1 MLKTVL
7 FAVVAM
13 TMLTFTAGVKAEDDL
28 LSDVANLKAS
38 SISDADNT
46 IQDDALAGVDV
57 EGLASKAGSEKSG
70 EAIEACFRR
79 FGWGGGCYNNYS
91 YGYGCYNYGYNYG
104 CYNYCYSPCYSYNY
118 CYRPC
123 YQTYIAYQPVCYQT
137 YSYCQPLYTW
147 GCY

>member
-28 LSDVANLKAS
+28 LSEVANLNAS
-38 SISDADNT
+38 SISDADNS

-57 EGLASKAGSEKSG
+57 DGLASKAGSEKSG

-79 FGWGGGCYNNYS
+79 FGWGGGCYNNYN
-91 YGYGCYNYGYNYG
+91 YGCYNYGYNY
-104 CYNYCYSPCYSYNY
+104 
-118 CYRPC
+118 CYRPYFNC
-123 YQTYIAYQPVCYQT
+123 YPTYYSCYRPVCHVSYVSYPVY
-137 YSYCQPLYTW
+137 YSSYW

>member
-7 FAVVAM
+7 FAAVAM
-13 TMLTFTAGVKAEDDL
+13 TLLTFTAGVKAEDDL
-28 LSDVANLKAS
+28 LSEVANLKAS

-57 EGLASKAGSEKSG
+57 DGLASKAGSEKSG

-79 FGWGGGCYNNYS
+79 FGWGGGCYNNY
-91 YGYGCYNYGYNYG
+91 NYGYNYG
-104 CYNYCYSPCYSYNY
+104 CYNYGYNY
-118 CYRPC
+118 CYRPYFNC
-123 YQTYIAYQPVCYQT
+123 YPTYYSCYRPV
-137 YSYCQPLYTW
+137 YSYPVYYSSYW